1 MHARIGNRSGFD
13 ALEFCLLSEHQNGTI
28 ETLRG
33 ALRVVTRNKL
43 HAHLDRVRMGDVK
56 NIIWMIAQDR
66 THTPS
71 VSSFDHPITEIVENI
86 ESEVSC
92 RTGSGVR
99 G

>member
-56 NIIWMIAQDR
+56 HHMD
-66 THTPS
+66 
-71 VSSFDHPITEIVENI
+71 D
-86 ESEVSC
+86 
-92 RTGSGVR
+92 RTGSDAYSIR
-99 G
+99 QFF